1 MGKYTNIFEFLHPG
15 CTSYTWV
22 KDDRSGKRQR
32 KASRID
38 HILVSPSL
46 TKFCQGVKHKYTGS
60 LSDHNA
66 VILTL
71 DWCKTPKGPGI
82 FRAGV
87 GIQND
92 PIYKEAISQI
102 IKYSIA
108 SYISD
113 EQTKN
118 SILELLNSK
127 KETVDLIHE
136 LETGSQNDEDKKAAL
151 LEAQYKLKII
161 NMTMPTNNSI
171 LSHIEDHRKPSLLE
185 YVLHK
190 MKRFTQTYSKKKF
203 AERLLERE
211 KLDHVMENLLKN
223 PNYDKETYEVLKKQA
238 QEMEDEDL

>member
-1 MGKYTNIFEFLHPG
+1 M
-15 CTSYTWV
+15 
-22 KDDRSGKRQR
+22 
-32 KASRID
+32 
-38 HILVSPSL
+38 PSL
-46 TKFCQGVKHKYTGS
+46 TKFCKGIKHKYSGG

-66 VILTL
+66 IILTL
-71 DWCKTPKGPGI
+71 DWCQTPKGPGI
-82 FRAGV
+82 FKAGV
-87 GIQND
+87 GLQND
-92 PIYKEAISQI
+92 PVYKEAISQI

-118 SILELLNSK
+118 SILELLNSIK
-127 KETVDLIHE
+127 ATVKLIAE
-136 LETGSQNDEDKKAAL
+136 LETEATNDEAKKAAL

-161 NMTMPTNNSI
+161 DLTIPTNNSI

-223 PNYDKETYEVLKKQA
+223 PNYDEELYDNLKKRA
-238 QEMEDEDL
+238 QKMEDE

>member
-1 MGKYTNIFEFLHPG
+1 MG
-15 CTSYTWV
+15 
-22 KDDRSGKRQR
+22 RQK

-108 SYISD
+108 SYITD
-113 EQTKN
+113 EQIKN
-118 SILELLNSK
+118 SILTLLDSRQKTADEISKLVTESENDESKKTALLNA
-127 KETVDLIHE
+127 
-136 LETGSQNDEDKKAAL
+136 QN
-151 LEAQYKLKII
+151 KLKILDL
-161 NMTMPTNNSI
+161 TAPTNNSI

-185 YVLHK
+185 YVLY
-190 MKRFTQTYSKKKF
+190 MMRLFTRSYSKKKF
-203 AERLLERE
+203 TERLLARNEVDR
-211 KLDHVMENLLKN
+211 VMENLLQN
-223 PNYDKETYEVLKKQA
+223 PNRLG
-238 QEMEDEDL
+238 

>member
-1 MGKYTNIFEFLHPG
+1 MG
-15 CTSYTWV
+15 
-22 KDDRSGKRQR
+22 RQR

-102 IKYSIA
+102 IKYCIA
-108 SYISD
+108 SYITD
-113 EQTKN
+113 EQIKN
-118 SILELLNSK
+118 SILTLLDLRQKTADEISKLVTESENDEVKKLALLNA
-127 KETVDLIHE
+127 
-136 LETGSQNDEDKKAAL
+136 QN
-151 LEAQYKLKII
+151 KLKI
-161 NMTMPTNNSI
+161 
-171 LSHIEDHRKPSLLE
+171 
-185 YVLHK
+185 
-190 MKRFTQTYSKKKF
+190 
-203 AERLLERE
+203 
-211 KLDHVMENLLKN
+211 LDLTAPAN
-223 PNYDKETYEVLKKQA
+223 
-238 QEMEDEDL
+238 